1 MYYLHCAMH
10 NVHCQLYLSQ
20 PRLFTPETWLARKLG
35 SSRIRG
41 AATASSGAGQSQVIR
56 GSQSVKSGRGGR
68 TGHGGSDTLGWRRL
82 RVFFVLP
89 RTEERESDE
98 NVFVGDVRARL
109 TSKAN
114 RSEFTPAFSSKNS
127 NNNHLT
133 RQKMDK

>member
-56 GSQSVKSGRGGR
+56 GSQSVKSGRGER
-68 TGHGGSDTLGWRRL
+68 FGHGGSDTLGWRRL
-82 RVFFVLP
+82 RVFFVFLP
-89 RTEERESDE
+89 RTEEAGRERESDE
-98 NVFVGDVRARL
+98 NVFFGDVRARL

-114 RSEFTPAFSSKNS
+114 RSES
-127 NNNHLT
+127 HWC
-133 RQKMDK
+133 